1 MRSGYG
7 KLHRVEKH
15 PDHLILSNRKLLDP
29 VRMPHFGFVKDRRL
43 TNVIFHSHAKL
54 ASHSEH
60 ENVTICHYR
69 STNVTFARSPDSH
82 LRYFCQ
88 SWNGGDDWN
97 NSVIFERVEG
107 KHLIFGISNVK
118 QRCWANIDTSQRP
131 PRPPKISKS
140 VIILVNKPIRVT
152 SRHRI
157 HRKSK
162 STCERKLQ
170 PRPFWESERVHPALP
185 EKIRNYAHCSTE
197 IEPPTSQLVPT
208 QTIRFFGYGGGSI
221 TISCLP
227 KRPVSSGI
235 TGARERPPATPR
247 QNGLALSAKKEPVRR
262 TRKDLTRP
270 SAT

>member
-1 MRSGYG
+1 
-7 KLHRVEKH
+7 
-15 PDHLILSNRKLLDP
+15 
-29 VRMPHFGFVKDRRL
+29 
-43 TNVIFHSHAKL
+43 
-54 ASHSEH
+54 
-60 ENVTICHYR
+60 
-69 STNVTFARSPDSH
+69 
-82 LRYFCQ
+82 
-88 SWNGGDDWN
+88 
-97 NSVIFERVEG
+97 
-107 KHLIFGISNVK
+107 LIFGISNVK

-247 QNGLALSAKKEPVRR
+247 PRSFRQKGTCPEDTKRFDETERDIIMLIR
-262 TRKDLTRP
+262 
-270 SAT
+270 